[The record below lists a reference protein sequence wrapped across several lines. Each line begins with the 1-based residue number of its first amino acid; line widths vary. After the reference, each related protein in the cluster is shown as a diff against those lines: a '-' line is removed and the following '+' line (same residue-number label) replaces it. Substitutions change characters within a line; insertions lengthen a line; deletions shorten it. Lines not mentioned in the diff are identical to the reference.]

1 MDNFL
6 LSIENSKLFEY
17 YILAILVKQKARN
30 ASLIQDIDKNILID
44 FIKWCNKNNLYIN
57 NLRDDLYL
65 ITRNKSPK
73 ITTDSDLGKILGFK
87 CYNDTNWNNVDIPRK
102 ALHIIENTTSTD
114 IYTEVCS
121 YDYISDKELKK
132 FAEEKIIKFNN
143 AIKQEIKSD
152 RYSFRY
158 EIENII
164 PNNIYIK
171 HIENDDMEYILEN
184 KDEYANLLYNYFY
197 DGTIFEE
204 NPDYIIEKYP
214 LAKFLLLISVR
225 DGIFDDIY
233 AKYEPYSDGF
243 NNLLN
248 EMKKLENKLLNAN
261 EGEYGYILN
270 EFMEK
275 F

>member
-261 EGEYGYILN
+261 EVEYGYILN